1 MNNVVLD
8 ASAVIA
14 LLRHE
19 RGADV
24 VASVIPGAT
33 ISTVN
38 VSEIAAWLSDR
49 GANEKKVQL
58 TFDRLELGYHAF
70 DGEAAFAAAGLRKST
85 REKGLSFGD
94 RACLALARH
103 LALPV
108 LTADRMWARLDIGV
122 DVRLIRE

>member
-1 MNNVVLD
+1 MNSVVLD

-38 VSEIAAWLSDR
+38 VSEIAAWLSDA

-58 TFDRLELGYHAF
+58 TFDRLDLEYYAF
-70 DGEAAFAAAGLRKST
+70 DGEAAFAAAGLRTTT
-85 REKGLSFGD
+85 REKGLSLGD
-94 RACLALARH
+94 RACLALAKK
-103 LALPV
+103 LTFPA
-108 LTADRMWARLDIGV
+108 LTADRNWAELDIGV
-122 DVRLIRE
+122 EVVLIRE